1 MKILNVKM
9 FECENVFKKYLSW
22 IVIHHRRFNDNDSKV
37 AEFKHILTGQAL
49 DQLSNELGQNVLVDV
64 NAVLLLFY
72 DTYRIRKIRTQL

>member
-22 IVIHHRRFNDNDSKV
+22 IVIHQRCFNDNDSKV

-49 DQLSNELGQNVLVDV
+49 D
-64 NAVLLLFY
+64 
-72 DTYRIRKIRTQL
+72 